1 MVPLGATRHKGAG
14 SSPPGEKAQH
24 RRRVPVCSG
33 ETPRAVP
40 TCSVALGWPP
50 SLHSFSDK
58 LVGGLVTK
66 LCPTLVT
73 PWTVARQASLS
84 MGFCRQ
90 EYWSGLPFPSPGS
103 KLNFFQPKFQDGFI
117 QNLWV
122 GWRDDSDHQEI
133 FRFLWRWSR
142 TGHFD

>member
-1 MVPLGATRHKGAG
+1 MVPLGATRHKGTG

-133 FRFLWRWSR
+133 FRFLWRWSS

>member
-1 MVPLGATRHKGAG
+1 MVPLGAARHKGAG
-14 SSPPGEKAQH
+14 SSPPREKAQH
-24 RRRVPVCSG
+24 CRRAPVCGG
-33 ETPRAVP
+33 ETPRAIP
-40 TCSVALGWPP
+40 TCSVVLGWLPG
-50 SLHSFSDK
+50 LHSFSDK

-73 PWTVARQASLS
+73 QWTVACQASLS

-103 KLNFFQPKFQDGFI
+103 KFNFFQPEFQDGFI
-117 QNLWV
+117 QNLRV

-133 FRFLWRWSR
+133 FRFLWGWPS